1 MDKNQVDQLMV
12 QITMD
17 KNQVDQL
24 MVTLASK
31 VPSENLNQIR
41 QHLEHAQDFNGA
53 QVAIAQMKDP
63 IIVLVI
69 SLFVGYLGIDRFYL
83 GDTGMGIGKLL
94 TGGGCGIWALIDLFL
109 IMGAAKQK
117 NMELL
122 FNTVR

>member
-1 MDKNQVDQLMV
+1 
-12 QITMD
+12 
-17 KNQVDQL
+17 
-24 MVTLASK
+24 
-31 VPSENLNQIR
+31 LNQIR

-53 QVAIAQMKDP
+53 QVSIAQMKDP

-94 TGGGCGIWALIDLFL
+94 TAGGCGIWTIIDWFL

>member
-1 MDKNQVDQLMV
+1 
-12 QITMD
+12 MD

-31 VPSENLNQIR
+31 VPSESLNQIR

-69 SLFVGYLGIDRFYL
+69 SFFLGALGIDRFYL

>member
-1 MDKNQVDQLMV
+1 
-12 QITMD
+12 MD

-31 VPSENLNQIR
+31 VPSESLNQIR

-69 SLFVGYLGIDRFYL
+69 SFFLGGLGIDRFYL

-94 TGGGCGIWALIDLFL
+94 TAGGCGIWAIIDLFL

>member
-1 MDKNQVDQLMV
+1 
-12 QITMD
+12 MD

-31 VPSENLNQIR
+31 VPSESLNQIR

-63 IIVLVI
+63 TIVLII
-69 SLFVGYLGIDRFYL
+69 SIFAGPLGIDRFYL

>member
-1 MDKNQVDQLMV
+1 
-12 QITMD
+12 MD

-31 VPSENLNQIR
+31 VPSESLNQIR

-69 SLFVGYLGIDRFYL
+69 SFFLGGLGIDRFYL

>member
-1 MDKNQVDQLMV
+1 
-12 QITMD
+12 MD

-31 VPSENLNQIR
+31 VPSESLNQIR

-63 IIVLVI
+63 IIVLV
-69 SLFVGYLGIDRFYL
+69 IDRFYL

>member
-1 MDKNQVDQLMV
+1 
-12 QITMD
+12 
-17 KNQVDQL
+17 

-31 VPSENLNQIR
+31 VPSESLNQIR

-69 SLFVGYLGIDRFYL
+69 SFFLGGLGIDRFYL

-94 TGGGCGIWALIDLFL
+94 TAGGCGIWALIDLFL
-109 IMGAAKQK
+109 IMGTAKQK

>member
-1 MDKNQVDQLMV
+1 
-12 QITMD
+12 MD

-94 TGGGCGIWALIDLFL
+94 TAGGCGIWTIIDWFL

>member
-1 MDKNQVDQLMV
+1 
-12 QITMD
+12 MD

-31 VPSENLNQIR
+31 VPSESLNQIR

>member
-1 MDKNQVDQLMV
+1 MN
-12 QITMD
+12 

-31 VPSENLNQIR
+31 VPSESLNQIR

-94 TGGGCGIWALIDLFL
+94 TGGGCGI
-109 IMGAAKQK
+109 
-117 NMELL
+117 
-122 FNTVR
+122 

>member
-1 MDKNQVDQLMV
+1 
-12 QITMD
+12 MD

-31 VPSENLNQIR
+31 VPSESLNQIR

-69 SLFVGYLGIDRFYL
+69 SFFLGGLGIDRFYL

-94 TGGGCGIWALIDLFL
+94 TAGGCGIWALIDLFL
-109 IMGAAKQK
+109 IMGTAKQK

>member
-1 MDKNQVDQLMV
+1 
-12 QITMD
+12 
-17 KNQVDQL
+17 
-24 MVTLASK
+24 MVTPASK
-31 VPSENLNQIR
+31 VPSESLNQIR

-69 SLFVGYLGIDRFYL
+69 SFFLGGLGIDRFYL

-94 TGGGCGIWALIDLFL
+94 TAGGCGIWAIIDLFL

>member
-1 MDKNQVDQLMV
+1 
-12 QITMD
+12 
-17 KNQVDQL
+17 

-31 VPSENLNQIR
+31 VPSESLNQIR

-69 SLFVGYLGIDRFYL
+69 SFFLGGLGIDRFYL

-94 TGGGCGIWALIDLFL
+94 TAGGCGIWAIIDLFL

>member
-1 MDKNQVDQLMV
+1 
-12 QITMD
+12 MD

-41 QHLEHAQDFNGA
+41 QHLEQAQNLNAA
-53 QVAIAQMKDP
+53 QIDIAQMKDP
-63 IIVLVI
+63 TIVLII
-69 SLFVGYLGIDRFYL
+69 SIFAGPLGIDRFYL

-94 TGGGCGIWALIDLFL
+94 TAGGCGIWTIIDWFL

>member
-1 MDKNQVDQLMV
+1 
-12 QITMD
+12 
-17 KNQVDQL
+17 

-31 VPSENLNQIR
+31 VPSESLNQIR

-69 SLFVGYLGIDRFYL
+69 SFFLGGLGIDRFYL

-94 TGGGCGIWALIDLFL
+94 TAGGCGIWALIDLFL

>member
-1 MDKNQVDQLMV
+1 
-12 QITMD
+12 
-17 KNQVDQL
+17 

-31 VPSENLNQIR
+31 VPSESLNQIR

-94 TGGGCGIWALIDLFL
+94 TAGGCGIWAIIDLFL

>member
-1 MDKNQVDQLMV
+1 
-12 QITMD
+12 
-17 KNQVDQL
+17 

-31 VPSENLNQIR
+31 VPSESLNQIR

-69 SLFVGYLGIDRFYL
+69 SFFLGALGIDRFYL

>member
-1 MDKNQVDQLMV
+1 
-12 QITMD
+12 
-17 KNQVDQL
+17 

-31 VPSENLNQIR
+31 VPSESLNQIR

-69 SLFVGYLGIDRFYL
+69 SFFLGGLGIDRFYL

>member
-1 MDKNQVDQLMV
+1 
-12 QITMD
+12 
-17 KNQVDQL
+17 

-31 VPSENLNQIR
+31 VPSESLNQIR

>member
-1 MDKNQVDQLMV
+1 
-12 QITMD
+12 
-17 KNQVDQL
+17 

-31 VPSENLNQIR
+31 VPSESLNQIR

-94 TGGGCGIWALIDLFL
+94 TAGGCGIWTIIDWFL

>member
-1 MDKNQVDQLMV
+1 
-12 QITMD
+12 
-17 KNQVDQL
+17 
-24 MVTLASK
+24 
-31 VPSENLNQIR
+31 
-41 QHLEHAQDFNGA
+41 
-53 QVAIAQMKDP
+53 MKDP

>member
-1 MDKNQVDQLMV
+1 
-12 QITMD
+12 
-17 KNQVDQL
+17 

-31 VPSENLNQIR
+31 VPSESLNQIR

-94 TGGGCGIWALIDLFL
+94 TGGGCGIWAIIDLFL

>member
-1 MDKNQVDQLMV
+1 
-12 QITMD
+12 MD

-31 VPSENLNQIR
+31 VPSENLNQM
-41 QHLEHAQDFNGA
+41 EHAQDFNGA

>member
-1 MDKNQVDQLMV
+1 
-12 QITMD
+12 MD

-31 VPSENLNQIR
+31 VPSESLNQIR

-94 TGGGCGIWALIDLFL
+94 TAGGCGIWAIIDLFL

>member
-1 MDKNQVDQLMV
+1 
-12 QITMD
+12 MD

-31 VPSENLNQIR
+31 VPSESLNQIR

-69 SLFVGYLGIDRFYL
+69 SFFLGGLGIDRFYL

-94 TGGGCGIWALIDLFL
+94 TAGGCGIWALIDLFL

>member
-1 MDKNQVDQLMV
+1 
-12 QITMD
+12 MD

-31 VPSENLNQIR
+31 VPSESLNQIR

-83 GDTGMGIGKLL
+83 GDTGMGIGTLL

>member
-1 MDKNQVDQLMV
+1 
-12 QITMD
+12 MD

-31 VPSENLNQIR
+31 VPSESLNQIR
-41 QHLEHAQDFNGA
+41 QHLEHAQDFYGA

>member
-1 MDKNQVDQLMV
+1 
-12 QITMD
+12 MD

-31 VPSENLNQIR
+31 VPSESLNQIR

-94 TGGGCGIWALIDLFL
+94 TAGGCGIWTIIDWFL